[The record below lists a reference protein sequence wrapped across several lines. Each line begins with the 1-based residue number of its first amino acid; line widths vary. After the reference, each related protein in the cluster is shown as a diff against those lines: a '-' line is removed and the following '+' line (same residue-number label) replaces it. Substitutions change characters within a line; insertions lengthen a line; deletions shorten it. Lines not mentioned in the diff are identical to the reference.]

1 MSIKKAFSDTT
12 RWKTGLALLLVVA
25 LIGFFHNFWVVWT
38 FLTIVTA
45 VAFYEALA
53 LYDQENKTPL
63 YIVGAAI
70 WLGSLIYPKPED
82 LIFLA
87 LIVLAGFVAFKKT
100 VDIRITLPFIYPLM
114 PMLYLVSLYNEFG
127 IRAFVWLLVVVVAT
141 DSGAYI
147 FGKIWGKT
155 PFSPTSPNKT
165 LEGVVG
171 GVTAA
176 VILGSLA
183 GLLFGLSIYTTLL
196 ISLAVSIASVFG
208 DLFES
213 YLKREAGVKDSGNI
227 FPGHGGMLDRVD
239 GYLFAGVVLT
249 LGLRLVS

>member
-1 MSIKKAFSDTT
+1 MSIKKAFSDST
-12 RWKTGLALLLVVA
+12 RWKTAAVLLAVVA
-25 LIGFFHNFWVVWT
+25 LVGFFHNFLIIWI
-38 FLTIVTA
+38 FLSIVA
-45 VAFYEALA
+45 VFAFHEALA
-53 LYDQENKTPL
+53 LYDQKNMPAL
-63 YIVGAAI
+63 YVVGGAI
-70 WLGSLIYPKPED
+70 WLVSLIYPKPED

-87 LIVLAGFVAFKKT
+87 LIVLAGFVALKKT
-100 VDIRITLPFIYPLM
+100 VDIRITLPFVYPLM

-127 IRAFVWLLVVVVAT
+127 IASFVWLLVVVVAS
-141 DSGAYI
+141 DGGAYI

-171 GVTAA
+171 GVTTA
-176 VILGSLA
+176 VIFGSLA
-183 GLLFGLSIYTTLL
+183 GIALDLSFIATIS
-196 ISLAVSIASVFG
+196 ISLAVSVASVFG